1 MKLLK
6 YTSVAFFHSQLM
18 YKQPESRYR
27 GILFSITLLNCFH
40 LYSCGGF
47 NTPAI
52 CVVTKGIKPDCNHL
66 MRTTY
71 PDACVGVVD
80 FPKIFHTRLHFVA
93 LDLWRLFEFLLKRF
107 FLQSRQVFLI
117 LLLRA
122 DDILSPNA
130 HTTPIRYLYY
140 LNPILKFHIFPLYFC
155 EK

>member
-6 YTSVAFFHSQLM
+6 YTSAAFFHSQLM

-40 LYSCGGF
+40 LY
-47 NTPAI
+47 
-52 CVVTKGIKPDCNHL
+52 
-66 MRTTY
+66 
-71 PDACVGVVD
+71 

-122 DDILSPNA
+122 DDILSPNV
-130 HTTPIRYLYY
+130 HTTPIRHLYY